1 MEREPGHLSIETL
14 ARWLAGDLPQEVVV
28 REIAPHLEARCPTCR
43 ERFGQLRDLQQ
54 AVGHWSE
61 TVVLFEGREAPS
73 QLAQL
78 ERLPLPEQLALVEQ
92 DDSLRT
98 WALSALLIRESQKAV
113 LEQPM
118 RAVERAEVAVRIA
131 EQLSGEAYDSVWVA
145 DLCARAWAHLA
156 NSRRV
161 LGELLGADQALR
173 TAFALIERGGTG
185 APEVQGELLHIQ
197 AALRRAQRRL
207 PEALAAADD
216 AMALYLQANAGAAMR
231 RVRLT
236 RTKIREELG
245 DLDGTLAEL
254 ESLIEEFDSLDAVLV
269 IDVETETVSRTYAHH
284 NLLIALVT
292 AGRFEEASRR
302 LEEIRGMFL
311 LSSPLDRIRL
321 RWLEARIAAGLG
333 RHEEAESILREV
345 QAGYF
350 ERRMGYDAA
359 LVALELATLFAEQGR
374 GPEIKQLAVE
384 VLPLFESR
392 EVHREALGALILF
405 QRAAEEELMTVELA
419 RQVTA
424 FLTRERSLGF

>member
-1 MEREPGHLSIETL
+1 MEREIGHLSIETL
-14 ARWLAGDLPQEVVV
+14 ARWLAGDLPHEVVV
-28 REIAPHLEARCPTCR
+28 GEIAPHLEASCATCR
-43 ERFGQLRDLQQ
+43 ERFSQLRELQVE
-54 AVGHWSE
+54 VGHWSE
-61 TVVLFEGREAPS
+61 TVVLFEGREAPG
-73 QLAQL
+73 QLARL
-78 ERLPLPEQLALVEQ
+78 ESLALPEQLALIEG

-98 WALSALLIRESQKAV
+98 WALCALLIRETQKAV

-131 EQLSGEAYDSVWVA
+131 EQLSGEVYDSVWIA
-145 DLCARAWAHLA
+145 DLCARAWAHLG

-173 TAFALIERGGTG
+173 TAFALLERGGTG
-185 APEVQGELLHIQ
+185 APEVRGELLHIQ

-207 PEALAAADD
+207 PEALVAADD
-216 AMALYLQANAGAAMR
+216 AMALFLQANAVSAIR

-236 RTKIREELG
+236 RAKIREELG
-245 DLDGTLAEL
+245 DLDGTLSEL
-254 ESLIEEFDSLDAVLV
+254 ESLIEEFEALDGVPA
-269 IDVETETVSRTYAHH
+269 IDVEAEKVPRAYAHH

-311 LSSPLDRIRL
+311 HSSPLDRIRL

-333 RHEEAESILREV
+333 RKEEAESILRQV
-345 QAGYF
+345 QEEYF
-350 ERRMGYDAA
+350 DRRMGYDAA
-359 LVALELATLFAEQGR
+359 LVALELAVLFAEQGR
-374 GPEIKQLAVE
+374 TAEIKQLAIE

-392 EVHREALGALILF
+392 EVHREAMGALILF
-405 QRAAEEELMTVELA
+405 QRAAEQEILTVEMV

-424 FLTRERSLGF
+424 FLSRERSLGF

>member
-1 MEREPGHLSIETL
+1 MEMEPGHLSIETL
-14 ARWLAGDLPQEVVV
+14 ARWLAGDLPQDVVV
-28 REIAPHLEARCPTCR
+28 REIAPHLEASCPTCR
-43 ERFGQLRDLQQ
+43 GRFSQLRELQEV
-54 AVGHWSE
+54 VGHWSE
-61 TVVLFEGREAPS
+61 TVVLFEGREAPG

-78 ERLPLPEQLALVEQ
+78 ELLELPEQLALIER
-92 DDSLRT
+92 DDSLRS
-98 WALSALLIRESQKAV
+98 WALCALLIRESQKAV
-113 LEQPM
+113 LDQPM
-118 RAVERAEVAVRIA
+118 RAVERAEVAVRVA
-131 EQLSGEAYDSVWVA
+131 EQLSGEMYDSVWVH

-173 TAFALIERGGTG
+173 TAFALLERGGTG

-207 PEALAAADD
+207 PEALAAADE
-216 AMALYLQANAGAAMR
+216 AMALFLRANAASAMR

-245 DLDGTLAEL
+245 DLEGTLAEL
-254 ESLIEEFDSLDAVLV
+254 ESLIEEFDAIDAVPT
-269 IDVETETVSRTYAHH
+269 IDEESERLSRAYAHH
-284 NLLIALVT
+284 NLLFALVA
-292 AGRFEEASRR
+292 AGRFDEASRR
-302 LEEIRGMFL
+302 LEGVREAFV
-311 LSSPLDRIRL
+311 LSGPVDRNRL

-333 RHEEAESILREV
+333 RPEEAEHILRV
-345 QAGYF
+345 IQAEFF

-374 GPEIKQLAVE
+374 TLEIKQLAVE

-405 QRAAEEELMTVELA
+405 QRAAEQEHLTVELA
-419 RQVTA
+419 RHVSA
-424 FLTRERSLGF
+424 FLARERVLVF

>member
-1 MEREPGHLSIETL
+1 MEKELGHLSIETL

-28 REIAPHLEARCPTCR
+28 REIAPHLEVSCPTCR
-43 ERFGQLRDLQQ
+43 ERFGQLREFQR

-61 TVVLFEGREAPS
+61 TVALFEGREAPG
-73 QLAQL
+73 QLAHL
-78 ERLPLPEQLALVEQ
+78 ERMALPEQLALIER
-92 DDSLRT
+92 DDSLRS
-98 WALSALLIRESQKAV
+98 WALCALLIRESQKAV
-113 LEQPM
+113 LEQPV

-131 EQLSGEAYDSVWVA
+131 EQLSGEVYDSVWVA

-173 TAFALIERGGTG
+173 TAFALLERGGTG

-207 PEALAAADD
+207 PEALASADD
-216 AMALYLQANAGAAMR
+216 AMALFLQANAGSAMR

-254 ESLIEEFDSLDAVLV
+254 ENLIEEFDALDAVPA
-269 IDVETETVSRTYAHH
+269 IDVETETMSKAYAHH

-333 RHEEAESILREV
+333 RPEEAERILREV
-345 QAGYF
+345 QEGYF

-359 LVALELATLFAEQGR
+359 LVALELATLFVEQGR

-392 EVHREALGALILF
+392 EVHREAMGALILF
-405 QRAAEEELMTVELA
+405 QRAAEQENLTVEMA
-419 RQVTA
+419 RQVAA
-424 FLTRERSLGF
+424 FLARERSLAF

>member
-1 MEREPGHLSIETL
+1 MERELGHLSIETL
-14 ARWLAGDLPQEVVV
+14 ARWLAGDLPHEVVAG
-28 REIAPHLEARCPTCR
+28 EIAPHLEASCSTCR
-43 ERFGQLRDLQQ
+43 ERFSQLRELQGL
-54 AVGHWSE
+54 VGHWSE
-61 TVVLFEGREAPS
+61 TVVLFAGREAPG
-73 QLAQL
+73 QLTYLEQL
-78 ERLPLPEQLALVEQ
+78 ELPEQLALVER
-92 DDSLRT
+92 DESLRS
-98 WALSALLIRESQKAV
+98 WALCTLLIRESQKAV
-113 LEQPM
+113 LEQPV

-131 EQLSGEAYDSVWVA
+131 EQLSGDVYDSVWVA
-145 DLCARAWAHLA
+145 DLRARAWAHLA

-173 TAFALIERGGTG
+173 TAFALLERGGTG

-197 AALRRAQRRL
+197 AALRRAQRRM

-216 AMALYLQANAGAAMR
+216 AMALFLQANAGSAMR

-254 ESLIEEFDSLDAVLV
+254 ESLIEEFETLDAVPAL
-269 IDVETETVSRTYAHH
+269 DVETETVSKAYAHH

-333 RHEEAESILREV
+333 RLEEAESILREV
-345 QAGYF
+345 REEF
-350 ERRMGYDAA
+350 FDRRMGYDAA
-359 LVALELATLFAEQGR
+359 LVALELAVLFIEQGR
-374 GPEIKQLAVE
+374 TAEIKQLAIE

-392 EVHREALGALILF
+392 EVHREAMGALILF
-405 QRAAEEELMTVELA
+405 QRAAEQEILTVQMV

-424 FLTRERSLGF
+424 FLTQERSLGI

>member
-1 MEREPGHLSIETL
+1 MEIEPGHLSIETL

-28 REIAPHLEARCPTCR
+28 REIAPHLEASCSTCR
-43 ERFGQLRDLQQ
+43 ERFYQLNELQR

-61 TVVLFEGREAPS
+61 TVVLFEGREAPG
-73 QLAQL
+73 QLALL
-78 ERLPLPEQLALVEQ
+78 ERLALPEQLGLVER
-92 DDSLRT
+92 DGNLRT
-98 WALSALLIRESQKAV
+98 WALCALLIRESQKAV

-131 EQLSGEAYDSVWVA
+131 EQLSGEVYDSVWVT

-161 LGELLGADQALR
+161 LGELIGADQALR
-173 TAFALIERGGTG
+173 TGFALVERGGTG

-207 PEALAAADD
+207 PEALVAADD
-216 AMALYLQANAGAAMR
+216 AMALFLQANAASAMR

-236 RTKIREELG
+236 RANIREELG

-254 ESLIEEFDSLDAVLV
+254 ESLIEEFEALDAVSGL
-269 IDVETETVSRTYAHH
+269 EAESETVPRAYAHH

-302 LEEIRGMFL
+302 LEEVRGLFL
-311 LSSPLDRIRL
+311 LSSPLDRVRL
-321 RWLEARIAAGLG
+321 RWLDARIAAGLG
-333 RHEEAESILREV
+333 RAEEAEGILREV
-345 QAGYF
+345 QIEFF
-350 ERRMGYDAA
+350 ERKMGYDAA
-359 LVALELATLFAEQGR
+359 LVALELATLFADQGR
-374 GPEIKQLAVE
+374 TAEIKQLAIE

-405 QRAAEEELMTVELA
+405 QRAAEQEHLTVELA
-419 RQVTA
+419 RQVAT
-424 FLTRERSLGF
+424 FLARERSSAF